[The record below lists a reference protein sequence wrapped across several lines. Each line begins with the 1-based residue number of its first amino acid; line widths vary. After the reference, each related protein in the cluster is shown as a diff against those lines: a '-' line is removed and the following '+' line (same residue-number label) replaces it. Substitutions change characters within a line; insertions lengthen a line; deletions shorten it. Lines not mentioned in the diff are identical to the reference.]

1 LSLTGLSFT
10 IMAALLAATSNILL
24 RLALIRGGGF
34 GVSGQGMARDL
45 LRLMWEPAFVGG
57 LVLYGLALAAWM
69 RVISTEMLYVGYV
82 LLVSVAFIATSIGDV
97 VIFRE
102 TMTLQ
107 RVVGAL
113 VILFGIFLMVRS

>member
-1 LSLTGLSFT
+1 
-10 IMAALLAATSNILL
+10 
-24 RLALIRGGGF
+24 
-34 GVSGQGMARDL
+34 
-45 LRLMWEPAFVGG
+45 
-57 LVLYGLALAAWM
+57 M